1 GVSLGGAAHGA
12 DTGSTCRAF
21 VGGGRCPPELS
32 FRKSHRV
39 NTGVL
44 RRPFVALELIAL
56 LLLHRLPF
64 GRVNLRLL
72 SRRRCDKRETDQRD
86 EDHCSLHGY
95 APDAVRTSGF

>member
-1 GVSLGGAAHGA
+1 M
-12 DTGSTCRAF
+12 
-21 VGGGRCPPELS
+21 
-32 FRKSHRV
+32 
-39 NTGVL
+39 
-44 RRPFVALELIAL
+44 ALELIAL

-95 APDAVRTSGF
+95 APDATFDRDWDAPWWLWQLCEWAGGACAGSEAPRVRKPPGLGQLRALIKTLKPG